1 MAVSHRKSDPTAT
14 MTSFWREWGLP
25 LLTALALS
33 PLALVAHSY
42 KFVNDDQILYIPFL
56 RRTLDASLYPGDYF
70 FNQPQ
75 AGMSLF
81 ETVLAWP
88 VRWLGIEWTMLLGY
102 LLAQVLIL
110 FCLHLLARRLVPRRA
125 AYLAMVLFILPISIG
140 GTFVRTYDNYF
151 NPRTLTLPLGLLAL
165 AWLWERRAWPAA
177 IVVSVH
183 LLLHPLSGLHTW
195 LVAAV
200 LFAWWAWKGQVSLR
214 SLAGPAV
221 ILVGALGWVVLKSGG
236 TGALWLDE
244 AWRAVLWQRTPYV
257 FLASWKAEDW
267 ISLGLYLLL
276 GILGWRSRLRDPRS
290 TQLSGAILL
299 VVVGLT
305 LAAGAGV
312 DGLRLAPL
320 AQLQLARSWR
330 LVIVLAVIFASDL
343 IVVLY
348 ERAGWGGTLAAALL
362 GVALY
367 LDRGDPEWQPVLG
380 LLLVAVSLAW
390 LAEARWGARARKGA
404 EGVLALAGLGL
415 LLPALVTR
423 WPAPAG
429 QAVADLVAE
438 RWRLPEDAL
447 WPVLLVLGLLLV
459 GKSLRRR
466 PPPQPSPLWGEGGKL
481 LLPFGGRVGE
491 GGGLSR
497 AAWAGL
503 GIGGALAIAALL
515 PMAGEWRQRDWSEY
529 LNDRLQL
536 PVSQAWM
543 SPSFRAWRDVQL
555 WAAANTPSTA
565 RFATDPDDKGF
576 RVFSGRSPI
585 VEEKDGAPAMFSRA
599 YALEWQRRMQALA
612 LAGVVDVDD
621 EPELTEFS
629 APGLLALHKLY
640 PFDYVVG
647 QRPQPLPW
655 PEIYRND
662 VFAVYAWPGE

>member
-1 MAVSHRKSDPTAT
+1 MAVSHRESYPTVA
-14 MTSFWREWGLP
+14 MASFWPAWGVP

-33 PLALVAHSY
+33 PLALIAHRY

-70 FNQPQ
+70 FDQPQ
-75 AGMSLF
+75 AGISLF
-81 ETVLAWP
+81 ENVLAWP
-88 VRWLGIEWTMLLGY
+88 VRWLGVEWTMLLGY

-110 FCLHLLARRLVPRRA
+110 FCLHLLARRLVSRRA

-177 IVVSVH
+177 IVVSAH

-195 LVAAV
+195 LVAAM
-200 LFAWWAWKGQVSLR
+200 LFVWWAWKGYVSPR
-214 SLAGPAV
+214 SLAGPALL
-221 ILVGALGWVVLKSGG
+221 LVGALAWVAWSSGG

-244 AWRAVLWQRTPYV
+244 PWRAVLWQRTPYV

-267 ISLGLYLLL
+267 ISLALYLLL
-276 GILGWRSRLRDPRS
+276 GILGWRSRRRDPRS
-290 TQLSGAILL
+290 TQLGGVVLL
-299 VVVGLT
+299 VVIGLT
-305 LAAGAGV
+305 LAAGVGV
-312 DGLRLAPL
+312 DGLGLAPL

-330 LVIVLAVIFASDL
+330 LVIVLAVIFTSDL

-348 ERAGWGGTLAAALL
+348 ERVGWGGTLAAALL

-367 LDRGDPEWQPVLG
+367 LDRGDPEWQPALG

-390 LAEARWGARARKGA
+390 LVERRWGAQARQGA
-404 EGVLALAGLGL
+404 EGILVLAGLGL
-415 LLPALVTR
+415 LLPATLTQ
-423 WPAPAG
+423 WAAPVG
-429 QAVADLVAE
+429 QVVADLVAE

-447 WPVLLVLGLLLV
+447 WPVLLVLGLLWL
-459 GKSLRRR
+459 GKSLPRR
-466 PPPQPSPLWGEGGKL
+466 QKAD
-481 LLPFGGRVGE
+481 
-491 GGGLSR
+491 R

-503 GIGGALAIAALL
+503 GIGGALAIVALL

-543 SPSFRAWRDVQL
+543 SPTFRAWRDVQL
-555 WAAANTPSTA
+555 WAATNTPAAA
-565 RFATDPDDKGF
+565 RFATDPDEKGF

-599 YALEWQRRMQALA
+599 YALEWQRRMQAMA
-612 LAGVVDVDD
+612 LAGVVDVEDQ
-621 EPELTEFS
+621 PEVTEFS
-629 APGLLALHKLY
+629 APGLLALHELY

-647 QRPQPLPW
+647 QAPQPLPW
-655 PEIYRND
+655 PELYHND
-662 VFAVYAWPGE
+662 VFVVYAWPGE